1 MPKLIQGQSNPIE
14 VLPLEYKTVLYSTR
28 LALSLTTDLAES
40 SKILLTRFF
49 FMLEEATKESVVL
62 SLTDHDL
69 LVTLDKHRNKAGY
82 LCLDH
87 SIVKATLNESDHTTT
102 TVDLYDLASYAYR
115 YQFFLSMNTL
125 LREEEHSWGGHLA
138 MIHRSSTR
146 EVVNQTTWFHKVL
159 LLVSS
164 IYEQHKDDLGARDG
178 LKAYLQSWL
187 QSFLRVMNEQVGQ
200 NKLMR
205 LSHLKAFILK
215 QDKPMPCA
223 LAFLKLFMRDED
235 EELNTPDILS
245 LIEEFDL
252 TRTGLIERTRHIALL
267 AKKDTEMA
275 EIIHL
280 KAFLKSEFKACAM
293 TLDRYHFKQCL
304 ESFNELHLEALTELI
319 LEYYSRDSSND
330 EDKSILYLIHSLSK
344 EQSEQL
350 LNYLFTMV
358 DLQVINNHIE
368 KNLPGA
374 TEEAQALVLVRTL
387 QSLYALNDTIIN
399 RRIGDYQQQCA
410 FFYRSMMAR
419 LPLRGRMDKER
430 SYFNNVGIYFSTNI
444 QIFKHLGHI
453 KPTDLVLDPQ
463 TLLTLRQYPLIMG
476 EFSKQLNGFH
486 ATILESL
493 QRFNDYNISTIDFVC
508 KDFCRTYL
516 YLMWLDIHN
525 ISEELFEDK
534 LQIADYWLE
543 TLFAHHDKYP
553 KLFNR
558 LTAVLLETNYLYD
571 RRLAYYFKY
580 KLPDKRPEL
589 MRFRE
594 LDQDRDAK
602 KYQVFQTLCQPDL
615 FARLELTKDSQKK
628 ALKQIFN
635 KALSDPAR
643 EHSLFAQSDYLN
655 GFLMAY
661 QIFLKS
667 TMRLEVNSDSLYLFI
682 VSYLFYKTPI
692 ATQLERYA
700 FSINKKGLDMS
711 VMNYLLQ
718 LVSEKA
724 AFSSID
730 YSALLDTIV
739 FTQESARTTL
749 LLFLFIIN
757 TGEHKTYPFLIP
769 FIKELLTQI
778 GLQFTHRP
786 DRIAALEA
794 LFEDLAKH
802 DFLVVAHG
810 SWFKNVLFKHY
821 LMPEPKPCAPEPAPS
836 HSALLAEVATKG
848 EPTELSLDELVAS
861 LSDTKS
867 SPPLEKP
874 ARRKKKGPTQMPL
887 TTITTEYLAET
898 AVIALPEKPPIEAPY
913 IPDDDGSST
922 SLSTEGSDTTATK
935 DLNILPLKILREA
948 LSFTLSQ
955 MIALIHSKV
964 TELSEE
970 KKPHQLWK
978 NIEAQLLNT
987 KKIVSDIRAV
997 LKKKSPKIITAKDE
1011 RPLEPIELNLMV
1023 LCRRCNELIQQLLEA
1038 VAKTEG
1044 CESII
1049 KLSTELTMPKSEDL
1063 EQATLQD
1070 SLCQHLRYP
1079 NMGILNQF
1087 ISYFSEEAHI
1097 FYYGSAL
1104 YLDHPLDLDLKIQIK
1119 NYAVPLQVARDKFYA
1134 FLKSQGLQLVSE
1146 PRDNI
1151 IGGLSFSIKGKG
1163 DGYDEAN
1170 HKPISVTL
1178 LVGPPESRPANLHHN
1193 SHSSAALDLATGLI
1207 HCHPEFTKD
1216 IINNVFSIIPF
1227 SNTDPTQTYN
1237 ANVHII
1243 NTLVRAWA
1251 AAQAGQLRLSPSTDA
1266 FLKRLCDKDPLLNA
1280 PLHGMIYRHFTHA
1293 EDTPTYVKRTEILF
1307 NFLKYIN
1314 FNTADIPRIL
1324 SEKRTRSD
1332 RAAPKLRFFP
1342 PATEVTTN
1350 TASKLTP

>member
-1 MPKLIQGQSNPIE
+1 
-14 VLPLEYKTVLYSTR
+14 
-28 LALSLTTDLAES
+28 
-40 SKILLTRFF
+40 
-49 FMLEEATKESVVL
+49 
-62 SLTDHDL
+62 
-69 LVTLDKHRNKAGY
+69 
-82 LCLDH
+82 
-87 SIVKATLNESDHTTT
+87 
-102 TVDLYDLASYAYR
+102 
-115 YQFFLSMNTL
+115 
-125 LREEEHSWGGHLA
+125 
-138 MIHRSSTR
+138 
-146 EVVNQTTWFHKVL
+146 
-159 LLVSS
+159 
-164 IYEQHKDDLGARDG
+164 
-178 LKAYLQSWL
+178 
-187 QSFLRVMNEQVGQ
+187 MNEQMGQ
-200 NKLMR
+200 NKLTR
-205 LSHLKAFILK
+205 LNHLKAFILK
-215 QDKPMPCA
+215 QDKRMPCA
-223 LAFLKLFMRDED
+223 LAFLKLFMMD

-245 LIEEFDL
+245 LIEEYDL
-252 TRTGLIERTRHIALL
+252 TYTGLIERTRHIALL
-267 AKKDTEMA
+267 AKKDAEMA

-280 KAFLKSEFKACAM
+280 KAFLRSQFKACAM

-319 LEYYSRDSSND
+319 LEYYCKESSND
-330 EDKSILYLIHSLSK
+330 EDKAILYLIHSLSK

-358 DLQVINNHIE
+358 TLEVIKRHI
-368 KNLPGA
+368 KKILPGA
-374 TEEAQALVLVRTL
+374 TKEAQSLIWVRTL
-387 QSLYALNDTIIN
+387 QSLYTLSDTLIN
-399 RRIGDYQQQCA
+399 MRIGDYQQQCA
-410 FFYRSMMAR
+410 FFYRSMIAR
-419 LPLRGRMDKER
+419 LPLRGGMIDREK
-430 SYFNNVGIYFSTNI
+430 SYFINVGMYFSTNI

-476 EFSKQLNGFH
+476 KFSKQLNGFH
-486 ATILESL
+486 ATVLESL
-493 QRFNDYNISTIDFVC
+493 QGFNDYKISTIDFVC

-525 ISEELFEDK
+525 ISKEIFEDK

-594 LDQDRDAK
+594 LDQARDDK
-602 KYQVFQTLCQPDL
+602 KYQVFQTLFQPDL
-615 FARLELTKDSQKK
+615 FARLDLTKDSQKK
-628 ALKQIFN
+628 ALKQLFN

-643 EHSLFAQSDYLN
+643 EHSLFAQSDYLS
-655 GFLMAY
+655 GFLITY
-661 QIFLKS
+661 KIFLKS
-667 TMRLEVNSDSLYLFI
+667 TMRLAVSSDSLYLFI
-682 VSYLFYKTPI
+682 MSYLFYKTPI

-769 FIKELLTQI
+769 FIQELLTQI

-802 DFLVVAHG
+802 DFLVMAHG
-810 SWFKNVLFKHY
+810 YWFKNVLFKHY
-821 LMPEPKPCAPEPAPS
+821 LMPESKPCAPEPAPS
-836 HSALLAEVATKG
+836 DSVLVSEVATKG
-848 EPTELSLDELVAS
+848 VPTELSLDELVAN
-861 LSDTKS
+861 LS
-867 SPPLEKP
+867 EKP
-874 ARRKKKGPTQMPL
+874 SPKPQKKHPRHKKKPPIEMPPA
-887 TTITTEYLAET
+887 TVTEEASAT
-898 AVIALPEKPPIEAPY
+898 PAVIALPAPPAREASD

-922 SLSTEGSDTTATK
+922 TLSTEVSDTMATK
-935 DLNILPLKILREA
+935 DLHLLPLKILRQT

-955 MIALIHSKV
+955 MIAIIHSKLTV
-964 TELSEE
+964 LPEE
-970 KKPHQLWK
+970 KKPYQLWK
-978 NIEAQLLNT
+978 NIETQLQNT
-987 KKIVSDIRAV
+987 KKILSDIRAV
-997 LKKKSPKIITAKDE
+997 LKKKSPKTMMAKE
-1011 RPLEPIELNLMV
+1011 VPPLQAIELNLMV
-1023 LCRRCNELIQQLLEA
+1023 LCKRCHELIQQILEEA
-1038 VAKTEG
+1038 AKAED

-1049 KLSTELTMPKSEDL
+1049 KLSTDLIMPKSDDL
-1063 EQATLQD
+1063 EQAALQEG
-1070 SLCQHLRYP
+1070 LFQHLRYP
-1079 NMGILNQF
+1079 TMGILNKF
-1087 ISYFSEEAHI
+1087 INFFSEEAHL

-1104 YLDHPLDLDLKIQIK
+1104 YLDNPLDLDVTIQIK
-1119 NYAVPLQVARDKFYA
+1119 NYAVPLSVAQEKFYA
-1134 FLKSQGLQLVSE
+1134 FLKSQGLELVSK

-1151 IGGLSFSIKGKG
+1151 IGGLSFSNKGKG
-1163 DGYDEAN
+1163 YGYDEAD
-1170 HKPISVTL
+1170 HKPISLTL
-1178 LVGPPESRPANLHHN
+1178 MVGPPESRPANLHHN

-1293 EDTPTYVKRTEILF
+1293 EETPTYVKRTEILF

-1314 FNTADIPRIL
+1314 FNTADIPQIL

-1332 RAAPKLRFFP
+1332 RPAQKSRFFP
-1342 PATEVTTN
+1342 PATNEQTTARG
-1350 TASKLTP
+1350 TASALRR